1 METQGK
7 SDNKRGRGRP
17 KKFDRSV
24 ALEQAMR
31 LFWEHGY
38 EGTTFDQLIE
48 AMSISPSSFYNA
60 FGSKERLYEEAISL
74 YLARSSEWFMA
85 ALAAGTHAKMAFH
98 GLLSAAARQFTQTD
112 RPTGCMVSLACTTV
126 SPALDPL
133 RDLAAGMR
141 RSAQQAMADRLRR
154 AIESGELPEDT
165 DAEALAGFYA
175 AVSRGM
181 AVLARDGASYEQL
194 QSIVDLSMRAWPSAA
209 GGTSSDRRQGV
220 PNFGASASTA

>member
-7 SDNKRGRGRP
+7 NDTKRRRGRP
-17 KKFDRSV
+17 KGFDRNV

-85 ALAAGTHAKMAFH
+85 ALAAGTHARTAFH
-98 GLLSAAARQFTQTD
+98 DLLSAAARQFTQTD

-141 RSAQQAMADRLRR
+141 RRAQEAMADRLRR

-165 DAEALAGFYA
+165 DPEALAGFYA

-181 AVLARDGASYEQL
+181 AVLARDGASYEEL
-194 QSIVDLSMRAWPSAA
+194 QSVVDHSMRAWPSA
-209 GGTSSDRRQGV
+209 DREASRKRGPGV
-220 PNFGASASTA
+220 SNFGASAS

>member
-1 METQGK
+1 METQAN
-7 SDNKRGRGRP
+7 SDHRRGRGRP
-17 KKFDRSV
+17 KNFDRNV

-60 FGSKERLYEEAISL
+60 FGSKERLYEEAIAL
-74 YLARSSEWFMA
+74 YLARSSEWFLA
-85 ALAAGTHAKMAFH
+85 ALAASPHARTAFH

-141 RSAQQAMADRLRR
+141 RRAQEAMADRLRR

-165 DAEALAGFYA
+165 DAEALARFYA

-181 AVLARDGASYEQL
+181 AVFARDGASYEEL
-194 QSIVDLSMRAWPSAA
+194 QSVVDLSMRAWPSAD
-209 GGTSSDRRQGV
+209 TETNSNRR
-220 PNFGASASTA
+220 PPASNFGASAS